1 MMKKCVGGV
10 SFRGINV
17 RVRGQDALT
26 GTGGGFSVL
35 PNDAS
40 AELKLAEMKAY
51 TTQGQFL

>member
-1 MMKKCVGGV
+1 MKKCVGGV